1 MTANR
6 MSPENLK
13 ALCYQYEK
21 ITGWNPLL
29 KTRKRTVT
37 IPRQCLFYILRKK
50 CKMNYAAIANLFQCN
65 HATVIHGERVIH
77 EQLQVKD
84 SATLQ
89 SMSLWI
95 DILQNIMPDNVQMM
109 FSVQDRILSMLES
122 TLLNTPS
129 KIEVLR
135 EVLKKY
141 EETTSV

>member
-1 MTANR
+1 
-6 MSPENLK
+6 
-13 ALCYQYEK
+13 
-21 ITGWNPLL
+21 
-29 KTRKRTVT
+29 
-37 IPRQCLFYILRKK
+37 
-50 CKMNYAAIANLFQCN
+50 MNYAAIANLFHCN
-65 HATVIHGERVIH
+65 HATVIHGEKVIH